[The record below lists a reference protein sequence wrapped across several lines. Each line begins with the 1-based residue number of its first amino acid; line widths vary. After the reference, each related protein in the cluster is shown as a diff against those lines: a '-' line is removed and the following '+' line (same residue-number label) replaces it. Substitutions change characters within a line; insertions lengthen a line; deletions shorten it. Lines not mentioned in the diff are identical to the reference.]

1 MSRWNHLMC
10 AACWNADERHVNKAV
25 EGSNSEA
32 QQCCWCQ
39 KPTTSG
45 IWVREDPEKLPCK
58 HCSFPKCDE
67 LAPIGIQDL
76 WLCFEHVDWGMA
88 EAFKPGRALEK
99 ALKGCENDADA

>member
-25 EGSNSEA
+25 EGANSEA

-76 WLCFEHVDWGMA
+76 WLCFEHIEWAM
-88 EAFKPGRALEK
+88 EL
-99 ALKGCENDADA
+99 ALKPVKDAMKTIGERP